1 VSDDLPDRVTDPSF
15 DVAVGFMLQAVDIGR
30 LGDPSPNPHVGAIVV
45 ADNEMVGVGHHARA
59 GETHAEV
66 AALVAAGARAEG
78 ADLYVTLEPCNHF
91 GRTAPC
97 TRAIIDAGVRRVF
110 VGTADPNPHVE
121 GGGVDALRRAGIEV
135 IENIARDSCEALLA
149 PWTKF
154 VTTGVPFVALKLA
167 LSLDGRIATRTGAS
181 RWITG
186 PEARARVHVLRAESD
201 AVVVGIGTALADDPA
216 LTVRDVAGR
225 NPARVVVDSQ
235 LKLTVDSTLA
245 ATANEV
251 QTYVLTTEEASEERS
266 LVLRECGIAIIRC
279 PPSPEGRVDLEYGLR
294 ALGERGIVRVLVE
307 GGAELAGSL
316 LAARLADR
324 LHAFVAPLL
333 LGPRGRPGAVD
344 WCGPAEIIE
353 APRILDPQWE
363 VCGVDA
369 HVFGRVGYPDDQ

>member
-1 VSDDLPDRVTDPSF
+1 MSEDATDHVTDPSI
-15 DVAVGFMLQAVDIGR
+15 DVVASFMLQAVDIGR

-45 ADNEMVGVGHHARA
+45 SGNEVVGVGHHERA

-66 AALVAAGARAEG
+66 VALTAAGTRAIG

-97 TRAIIDAGVRRVF
+97 TRAIIDAGIRRVF
-110 VGTADPNPHVE
+110 VGTADPNPNVE
-121 GGGVDALRRAGIEV
+121 GGGIDALRKAGIEV
-135 IENIARDSCEALLA
+135 IEDVAHAECAALLA

-154 VTTGVPFVALKLA
+154 VTTGIPYVSLKLA

-201 AVVVGIGTALADDPA
+201 AVIVGIGTALADDPA
-216 LTVRDVAGR
+216 LTVREVIGR

-245 ATANEV
+245 TTANDV
-251 QTYVLTTEEASEERS
+251 PTYVLTTDDAPEDRA
-266 LVLRECGIAIIRC
+266 LVLRESGIEVIRC
-279 PPSPEGRVDLEYGLR
+279 PASPEGRVDLEHGLR
-294 ALGERGIVRVLVE
+294 ALGERGIVSVLVE

-316 LAARLADR
+316 LAARLADC

-344 WCGPAEIIE
+344 WCGPAEIVE
-353 APRILDPQWE
+353 APRILEPQWE
-363 VCGVDA
+363 VCGMDA
-369 HVFGRVGYPDDQ
+369 HVFGRVDYPEEE

>member
-1 VSDDLPDRVTDPSF
+1 VSEEVIDHVTDPSI
-15 DVAVGFMLQAVDIGR
+15 DVVAAFMLQAVEIGR
-30 LGDPSPNPHVGAIVV
+30 LGDPSPNPHVGAVV
-45 ADNEMVGVGHHARA
+45 VTDNEVVGVGHHERA
-59 GETHAEV
+59 GVTHAEV
-66 AALVAAGARAEG
+66 VALAAAGTRALG

-97 TRAIIDAGVRRVF
+97 TRAIIDAGIRRVF
-110 VGTADPNPHVE
+110 VGTPDPNPNVE
-121 GGGVDALRRAGIEV
+121 GGGIDALRRAGIEV
-135 IENIARDSCEALLA
+135 IEDVARAECEALLA

-154 VTTGVPFVALKLA
+154 VTTGIPYVALKLA

-186 PEARARVHVLRAESD
+186 PEARARVHLLRAESD
-201 AVVVGIGTALADDPA
+201 AVIVGIGTALADDPA
-216 LTVRDVAGR
+216 LTVREVAGR

-235 LKLTVDSTLA
+235 LKLAVDSTLA

-251 QTYVLTTEEASEERS
+251 QTYLLTTEDAPEDRA
-266 LVLRECGIAIIRC
+266 LILRDSGIEVIRC
-279 PPSPEGRVDLEYGLR
+279 PASPEGRVDLEQGLR
-294 ALGERGIVRVLVE
+294 ALGEHGIVSVLVE

-344 WCGPAEIIE
+344 WCGPAEIVE
-353 APRILDPQWE
+353 APRIIDPQWE
-363 VCGVDA
+363 VCGMDA
-369 HVFGRVGYPDDQ
+369 HVFGRIDYPEEA